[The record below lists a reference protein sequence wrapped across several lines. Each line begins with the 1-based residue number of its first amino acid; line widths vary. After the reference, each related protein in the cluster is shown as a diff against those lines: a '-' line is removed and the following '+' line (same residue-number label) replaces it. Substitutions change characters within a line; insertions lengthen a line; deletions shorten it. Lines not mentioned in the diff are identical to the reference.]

1 MPLRVHDVHPNMS
14 PSVAMRNCGGSD
26 CFLGNESR
34 SALTGTHCRF
44 GEVERVYGE
53 ESEWHRAH
61 VVFFCVRERVY
72 LCVCVCVCATTRFH
86 WPGRF
91 WAAEGP
97 DNGECQ
103 AMWIMDVG
111 L

>member
-1 MPLRVHDVHPNMS
+1 MS
-14 PSVAMRNCGGSD
+14 PSEAMRNCGGSD

-34 SALTGTHCRF
+34 SALTGIQGRF
-44 GEVERVYGE
+44 GEVGKVYGE
-53 ESEWHRAH
+53 ESGWHRAR
-61 VVFFCVRERVY
+61 VVFCVRVPRHSRDSSRASIG
-72 LCVCVCVCATTRFH
+72 LADFGH
-86 WPGRF
+86 
-91 WAAEGP
+91 AEGP